1 VSTPQRLTAADSFV
15 SFRVAVDT
23 SDIARQ
29 FRLLGLQMAR
39 LTGQFVRLDRR
50 HRIIAN
56 QVQPMAIDGHD
67 LHRRYRSRQ
76 GRR

>member
-1 VSTPQRLTAADSFV
+1 MSTPQRLNAADSFL

-23 SDIARQ
+23 AALTQQ
-29 FRLLGLQMAR
+29 FRLLGLQVTRLSRRFGRLEKDAR
-39 LTGQFVRLDRR
+39 IL
-50 HRIIAN
+50 AN
-56 QVQPMAIDGHD
+56 RVDPMAIDGHA